1 MQPKVEQYN
10 MLAPQSQ
17 QWEKWQKLHQKKKKK
32 EKDLMGIIL
41 LCYEFPAVGTKHE
54 CVVYYDLKQIRIG
67 QMDCSFANMQ

>member
-1 MQPKVEQYN
+1 MTKT
-10 MLAPQSQ
+10 AP
-17 QWEKWQKLHQKKKKK
+17 KKKKK